1 MAVVPRNFKLLEELE
16 KGEKGIGDG
25 ACSYGLDDPEDITL
39 SFWNGTILG
48 VPNSSY
54 ENRIYSL
61 KIHCDANYPEKPPKV
76 SFISK
81 INLPCVNING
91 AVIESKLNCLNN
103 WKRSYSLETVLV
115 ELRREMATPFNR
127 RLPQPPEGSTY

>member
-1 MAVVPRNFKLLEELE
+1 MAQIPRNFKLLEELE

-25 ACSYGLDDPEDITL
+25 ACSYGLTDPEDITL
-39 SFWNGTILG
+39 SSWNGTILG

-61 KIHCDANYPEKPPKV
+61 KLFCSDEYPDKPPTV
-76 SFISK
+76 SFLSK
-81 INLPCVNING
+81 INLPCVSSDG
-91 AVIESKLNCLNN
+91 KVMESKLNCLNN

-115 ELRREMATPFNR
+115 ELRREMASNFNR
-127 RLPQPPEGSTY
+127 RLNQPPEGSEY